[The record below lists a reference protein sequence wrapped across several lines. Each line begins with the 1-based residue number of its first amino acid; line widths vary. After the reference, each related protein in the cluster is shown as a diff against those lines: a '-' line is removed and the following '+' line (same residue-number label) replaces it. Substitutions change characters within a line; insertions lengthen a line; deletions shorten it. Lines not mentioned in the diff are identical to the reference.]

1 MYLDIDMMYMYRY
14 RYRYRYRSI
23 SGYIYIYIHTYGC
36 MFFYLEACVRVIIR
50 DDVFVLELMFV

>member
-1 MYLDIDMMYMYRY
+1 MMYIY